1 MDSEG
6 ERGRIQSLL
15 EWRQK
20 SIKSDIET
28 LCPITTDK
36 IEDATMQVFEQMCSI
51 SDEEHVLYPVLV
63 LSVLRTLKEVLVDPN
78 IWAYPCCDEE
88 GKPLNFQQM
97 NKEEAFSLRI
107 PPAFDL
113 QCMEFAEAEHHHG
126 YSCKNSIHFGDIEK
140 NLQET
145 DKDNVRD
152 NLSV

>member
-88 GKPLNFQQM
+88 GKSMNFDRT
-97 NKEEAFSLRI
+97 KAEEYFFLRV